1 MLDFSINKY
10 YTINDLVNIMQ
21 ILRGENGCPWDK
33 DQTHSSIRNNFIEEV
48 YEVIEAI
55 DTDNTELL
63 REELGDV
70 LLQVVFHAQMEAEQ
84 NNFTFDD
91 VVNDLCHKLVIRH
104 PHVFG
109 EIKVYGTEQVLNNWE
124 NIKNE
129 TKGIKSYTETLKNVP
144 DVLPALMKAEKIGKR
159 AGKASMDFDNVDSAF
174 SALRSEVDE
183 LEKAINSGSEDELFD
198 ELGDVL
204 FSCVNVGRKLGISSE
219 EALTRACKKFI
230 SRFET
235 VENLTRLD
243 GIDMKSL
250 SINELDAYWHKAK
263 DKI

>member
-1 MLDFSINKY
+1 
-10 YTINDLVNIMQ
+10 
-21 ILRGENGCPWDK
+21 
-33 DQTHSSIRNNFIEEV
+33 
-48 YEVIEAI
+48 
-55 DTDNTELL
+55 
-63 REELGDV
+63 
-70 LLQVVFHAQMEAEQ
+70 MEAEQ

-109 EIKVYGTEQVLNNWE
+109 EIKVDGTEQVLNNWE

-129 TKGIKSYTETLKNVP
+129 TKGTKSYTETLKNVP

-250 SINELDAYWHKAK
+250 SIDELDAYWHKAK